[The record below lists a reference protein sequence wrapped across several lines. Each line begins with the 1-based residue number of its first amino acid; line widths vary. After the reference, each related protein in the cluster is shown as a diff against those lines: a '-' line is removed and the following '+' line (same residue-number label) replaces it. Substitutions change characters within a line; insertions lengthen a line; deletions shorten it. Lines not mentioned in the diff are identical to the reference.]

1 MSAMI
6 DVRCPQCATIFELDE
21 RQMRGGA
28 ATLQC
33 SVCEHVFRIESS
45 QRVPEQE
52 NHRRWMVR
60 TRQRGDIL
68 YFTGFDTLHRWI
80 IERRVSLQDEISR
93 TGSRWTKLEQ
103 IGEFAPIF
111 QVVESISMLT
121 GGQSAPATAPEPRAP
136 QLNTPQELPK
146 QHTVQQFAQP
156 RQAPQAAPQ
165 APPPRPQPPQ
175 QKQPQP
181 QQPQRAAAAPH
192 HATPVPP
199 SPRQGTPAPSP
210 RQTPMAQP
218 QQSYPAQVADEAS
231 WSLDQLVPA
240 TQLQGDRFGADEDED
255 EVDADARP
263 PKRRAPL
270 FIFML
275 LLVGLGVG
283 AFLNRAQLVAM
294 MEAKTPSTPMTTP
307 LTTDPVKTALKE
319 DVSAPDAAHA
329 VFVQAY
335 ERATASALEAQL
347 LKVEQGAAQ
356 AQVKLA
362 ISVEKAQADA
372 AQEAAAPD
380 AGDLIKK
387 GDRAFSRDK
396 YDQART
402 FYHKALELESRNAS
416 AITGLGWSLF
426 MMGKTDAA
434 IAQFQRAIHLNEG
447 HEEAYIGL
455 GKAERSRGRL
465 KQALDAYEDYLSR
478 FPSGKKAS
486 IAKYQRDQLKQALGQ

>member
-1 MSAMI
+1 MI

-33 SVCEHVFRIESS
+33 SVCEHLFRIESS

-103 IGEFAPIF
+103 VGEFAPIF

-121 GGQSAPATAPEPRAP
+121 GGQSPPAEAPPSRAP
-136 QLNTPQELPK
+136 QLNTPPPPK
-146 QHTVQQFAQP
+146 QQTVQQFAQP
-156 RQAPQAAPQ
+156 RQPLPKPQQAALPTPQAPQA
-165 APPPRPQPPQ
+165 PRPQPPQ
-175 QKQPQP
+175 PQPP
-181 QQPQRAAAAPH
+181 QQPQRAPH

-199 SPRQGTPAPSP
+199 SPRQGTPASSP
-210 RQTPMAQP
+210 RQTPLAQP
-218 QQSYPAQVADEAS
+218 QLAAPAAAPDEAS

-240 TQLQGDRFGADEDED
+240 TQLQAERFSVDEDDVEL
-255 EVDADARP
+255 EGP
-263 PKRRAPL
+263 TPKRRAPL
-270 FIFML
+270 LIFL
-275 LLVGLGVG
+275 LLIGLGVG
-283 AFLNRAQLVAM
+283 AFMAKDQLMALL
-294 MEAKTPSTPMTTP
+294 APTAPTSTPTAISET
-307 LTTDPVKTALKE
+307 PVKPKPPAE
-319 DVSAPDAAHA
+319 QASAPEAAQAALMLAYDAAA
-329 VFVQAY
+329 GAL
-335 ERATASALEAQL
+335 LEAQL
-347 LKVEQGAAQ
+347 LKVTASEQEAQ
-356 AQVKLA
+356 LKLA
-362 ISVEKAQADA
+362 LAVSKAQEEAAEEASTPDA
-372 AQEAAAPD
+372 A
-380 AGDLIKK
+380 DLIKK

-396 YDQART
+396 YDQARG
-402 FYHKALELESRNAS
+402 FYHQALELESRNTN

-434 IAQFQRAIHLNEG
+434 IAQFQRALHVDEG
-447 HEEAYIGL
+447 HEDAYIGL

-465 KQALDAYEDYLSR
+465 KQALDAYEDYLRR

>member
-1 MSAMI
+1 MI

-121 GGQSAPATAPEPRAP
+121 GGQSAPAAAPAPRTP

-156 RQAPQAAPQ
+156 RQAPQPTSQ

-175 QKQPQP
+175 QKQPPQQQP
-181 QQPQRAAAAPH
+181 SQQPQRAAAAPH

-240 TQLQGDRFGADEDED
+240 TQLQGDRFAADEDE
-255 EVDADARP
+255 ADAVTRA
-263 PKRRAPL
+263 PKSRAPL
-270 FIFML
+270 LIFML
-275 LLVGLGVG
+275 LLIGLGVG
-283 AFLNRAQLVAM
+283 AFLNRAQLVEM
-294 MEAKTPSTPMTTP
+294 IGAKTPAPAVSTP
-307 LTTDPVKTALKE
+307 LIAEPVKAEPKE
-319 DVSAPDAAHA
+319 DISAPDAAHA
-329 VFVQAY
+329 VFAQAY
-335 ERATASALEAQL
+335 DRATASALEAQL
-347 LKVEQGAAQ
+347 LKVEEGASQ

-362 ISVEKAQADA
+362 LAVEKAQGDA
-372 AQEAAAPD
+372 AHEAAAPD

-396 YDQART
+396 YDQARA
-402 FYHKALELESRNAS
+402 FYHQALELESRNAS

-465 KQALDAYEDYLSR
+465 KQALEAYEDYLSR

>member
-1 MSAMI
+1 MI

-33 SVCEHVFRIESS
+33 SVCEHLFRIESS
-45 QRVPEQE
+45 QRIPEQE

-103 IGEFAPIF
+103 VGEFAPIF

-121 GGQSAPATAPEPRAP
+121 GGQSPPAEAPPSRAP
-136 QLNTPQELPK
+136 QLNTPTPAPK

-156 RQAPQAAPQ
+156 RQPLPKPQQAMQAPQA
-165 APPPRPQPPQ
+165 PRPQPPQ
-175 QKQPQP
+175 PQPQPP
-181 QQPQRAAAAPH
+181 QQPQRAPH

-210 RQTPMAQP
+210 RQTPLAQP
-218 QQSYPAQVADEAS
+218 QLAAPPAASDEAS

-240 TQLQGDRFGADEDED
+240 TQLQGERFGADEDD
-255 EVDADARP
+255 VEVEVQA

-270 FIFML
+270 MIMSLL

-283 AFLNRAQLVAM
+283 AFMAKDQLMALL
-294 MEAKTPSTPMTTP
+294 APPAPTSTPATAISET
-307 LTTDPVKTALKE
+307 PVKPKPPAE
-319 DVSAPDAAHA
+319 ASAPDAAQA
-329 VFVQAY
+329 ALMQAY
-335 ERATASALEAQL
+335 DVAAGAMLEAHLLKVTSSEQEAQL
-347 LKVEQGAAQ
+347 KLA
-356 AQVKLA
+356 LA
-362 ISVEKAQADA
+362 ISHAQEEAAKEASPPDA
-372 AQEAAAPD
+372 A
-380 AGDLIKK
+380 DLIKK

-396 YDQART
+396 YDQARG
-402 FYHKALELESRNAS
+402 FYHQALELESRNTN

-434 IAQFQRAIHLNEG
+434 IAQFQRAIHVNEG
-447 HEEAYIGL
+447 HEDAYIGL

-465 KQALDAYEDYLSR
+465 KQALDAYEDYLRR